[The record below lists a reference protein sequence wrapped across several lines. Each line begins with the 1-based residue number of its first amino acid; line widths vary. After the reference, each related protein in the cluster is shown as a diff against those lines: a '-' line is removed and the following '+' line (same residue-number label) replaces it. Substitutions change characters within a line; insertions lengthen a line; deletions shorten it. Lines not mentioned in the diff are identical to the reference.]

1 MPKQKKRRGIY
12 WWLLIIIFVLLFLNY
27 QQKIKI
33 NDFLPVVS
41 KSSKPLTPFLVI
53 ESYYQEKLAKPCGVF
68 IRGAKIYVTD
78 GARKKVYVFET
89 DGTPVACFGQKGEFT
104 YPWSIYVDSE
114 GKIYVSDLMDGVIK
128 EIDPESG
135 IVREL
140 GAEFLKSP
148 MGIWVEGNQIYVAD
162 VNQKSVILMD
172 KEGRYLKTITKNGD
186 LVSPSYLQ
194 VVGDELFVTDAAAN
208 RVVNGKIEESFTGV
222 FGDGYLLC
230 PRGIAVFDNMI
241 VVANTLLN
249 RIDAFSLNGKYLWSF
264 GEKGHELNQMF
275 LPTGIAYAEELLAVA
290 DQGNGRV
297 VVYKIEK

>member
-1 MPKQKKRRGIY
+1 M
-12 WWLLIIIFVLLFLNY
+12 II
-27 QQKIKI
+27 
-33 NDFLPVVS
+33 D
-41 KSSKPLTPFLVI
+41 
-53 ESYYQEKLAKPCGVF
+53 SYYQEKLAKPCGVF
-68 IRGAKIYVTD
+68 LRGTKIYVTD

-89 DGTPVACFGQKGEFT
+89 DGTPVASYGQKGEFT
-104 YPWSIYVDSE
+104 YPWSVYVDSA

-128 EIDPESG
+128 EIDPRNG
-135 IVREL
+135 KMREL

-148 MGIWVEGNQIYVAD
+148 MGIWVEGDNIFVAD
-162 VNQKSVILMD
+162 VNQKSIILMD
-172 KEGRYLKTITKNGD
+172 KDGRYLKTLTQNGD

-194 VVGDELFVTDAAAN
+194 VVGDELYVTDAAAN
-208 RVVNGKIEESFTGV
+208 RIVDGKIEEGFTKV
-222 FGDGYLLC
+222 FGEGYLLC
-230 PRGIAVFDNMI
+230 PRGITAFDDTI

-249 RIDAFSLNGKYLWSF
+249 RLDAFSLKGKYLWSF

>member
-12 WWLLIIIFVLLFLNY
+12 WWVLIIIFVLLFLNY
-27 QQKIKI
+27 LQKIKI
-33 NDFLPVVS
+33 NDFLPVVTE
-41 KSSKPLTPFLVI
+41 SSKPLTPFLVI

-68 IRGAKIYVTD
+68 IRDTQIYVTD

-114 GKIYVSDLMDGVIK
+114 GKIFVSDLMDGVIK
-128 EIDPESG
+128 EIDPECG
-135 IVREL
+135 IIREL
-140 GAEFLKSP
+140 GTEFLKSP
-148 MGIWVEGNQIYVAD
+148 MGIWIEGNQIYVAD
-162 VNQKSVILMD
+162 VNQKSIILMD
-172 KEGRYLKTITKNGD
+172 KEGRYLKTLTKNGD

-208 RVVNGKIEESFTGV
+208 RIVNGKIEESFTRV

-264 GEKGHELNQMF
+264 GEKGQELNQMF

-290 DQGNGRV
+290 DQGNSRV

>member
-1 MPKQKKRRGIY
+1 MSKQKKRRGLY
-12 WWLLIIIFVLLFLNY
+12 RWLLITIFVLLFLNY
-27 QQKIKI
+27 LQKIKI
-33 NDFLPVVS
+33 TDFLPVVTE
-41 KSSKPLTPFLVI
+41 SSKPLTPFLVI
-53 ESYYQEKLAKPCGVF
+53 EAYYQEKLAKPCGVF
-68 IRGAKIYVTD
+68 IRDAKIYVTD

-104 YPWSIYVDSE
+104 YPWSVYVDSE

-135 IVREL
+135 IIREL

-148 MGIWVEGNQIYVAD
+148 MGIWIEGDKMFVAD
-162 VNQKSVILMD
+162 ANQRSVILMD
-172 KEGRYLKTITKNGD
+172 KEGRYLKTLTKNGD

-208 RVVNGKIEESFTGV
+208 RVVNGKMEESFTRV

-230 PRGIAVFDNMI
+230 PRGIAVFADTI

-249 RIDAFSLNGKYLWSF
+249 RIDAFSATGKYLWSF

-297 VVYKIEK
+297 VVYNIEK